1 MSNTGR
7 PLRPPRRILLIKP
20 SSLGDIVH
28 ALPVLAGLRDAY
40 PDAHIAWLV
49 GSSFAPLLADHPLL
63 DEVITFDRH
72 GYGKMLKNWRS
83 LAEFAHFCVGLRR
96 RRFDLVI
103 DLQGLFRSGFFALVT
118 GARQRIGFAEARE
131 LAPLLYSR
139 RVRGTIS
146 RESTRLFRSAS
157 TLPQPLPERE
167 GGLDSHAVERN
178 LTLAG
183 ALGLPVEPAL
193 FPLGLRADELATARA
208 RLAQAAGEPLTE
220 FVAVL
225 PGTRWESKR
234 WPAERLA
241 ELIDR
246 LHADGLPRCVLLGAP
261 DERSFSDPVR
271 AAAHTPTV
279 DLVGR
284 TSLRELTALLALAS
298 LVICHDSGPMHI
310 AAALHKPLVAIFG
323 PTNPVR
329 TGPYSDSAR
338 VVALPLECA
347 PCYRR
352 RCLLGHHNCMQS
364 LQVDTVA
371 QQVREV
377 WATRMTRATCR
388 TL

>member
-1 MSNTGR
+1 MSIADR
-7 PLRPPRRILLIKP
+7 HLRSPQRILLIKP

-49 GSSFAPLLADHPLL
+49 GSSFAPLLQGHPLI
-63 DEVITFDRH
+63 DEVIAFDRH
-72 GYGKMLKNWRS
+72 TYGRMLKNWRS
-83 LAEFAHFCVGLRR
+83 LADFVRLCVGLRR

-131 LAPLLYSR
+131 MSPVFYTR
-139 RVRGTIS
+139 RIRGTPGFGYV
-146 RESTRLFRSAS
+146 TV
-157 TLPQPLPERE
+157 
-167 GGLDSHAVERN
+167 GDVHAIERN
-178 LTLAG
+178 LTLAR

-193 FPLGLRADELATARA
+193 FPLGLRAAELAAARA
-208 RLAQAAGEPLTE
+208 KLAQAAGESLTE

-225 PGTRWESKR
+225 PGARWESKR

-246 LHADGLPRCVLLGAP
+246 LHVDGLPRCVLLGAP
-261 DERSFSDPVR
+261 DERSFSDVVR
-271 AAAHTPTV
+271 ASAHAPTV
-279 DLVGR
+279 DLVGK
-284 TSLRELTALLALAS
+284 TSLRELTALLSLAS
-298 LVICHDSGPMHI
+298 LVVCHDSGPMHI
-310 AAALHKPLVAIFG
+310 AAALHKPLLAVFG
-323 PTNPVR
+323 PTNPAR

-352 RCLLGHHNCMQS
+352 TCPLGHHNCMQ
-364 LQVDTVA
+364 LLGVDAVV
-371 QQVREV
+371 QHVREV
-377 WATRMTRATCR
+377 WATRMTGATCGTR
-388 TL
+388 